1 MRPHLYICYLLALSG
16 LLSPACR
23 QHGSRLLPEPDIKE
37 RLQYQKHRLDTLS
50 LTDTPHLIRLAEFPD
65 SPQLTAIKGKKNPP
79 AATRYYFLLTDSTGH
94 LLFARETPGIDDAC
108 LHSLAYYFDRQ
119 GRTFA
124 FERYTIRIDKA
135 DGEGSAFET
144 IGRYYND
151 DFGLI
156 DSYYKLT
163 GEKDTPTKPGRCLLH
178 SIADTIHATVNDYL
192 HANPYLAEATKAT
205 ISDNSSPLRS
215 R

>member
-1 MRPHLYICYLLALSG
+1 MISFSKKLS
-16 LLSPACR
+16 
-23 QHGSRLLPEPDIKE
+23 
-37 RLQYQKHRLDTLS
+37 
-50 LTDTPHLIRLAEFPD
+50 
-65 SPQLTAIKGKKNPP
+65 P

-94 LLFARETPGIDDAC
+94 LIFARETPGIDDVC

-156 DSYYKLT
+156 DS
-163 GEKDTPTKPGRCLLH
+163 
-178 SIADTIHATVNDYL
+178 L